1 MLTNLIQAVTH
12 PGQTF
17 MGFLRSI
24 LVNTMQGPLTWALH
38 MYASTGTIHI
48 LLYQPWAQAVLHIST
63 AIGATLVGLRIGWDA
78 LMQHITRTSGGT
90 SDPMELV
97 RGGIRAAAGVI
108 GAPWLAVQAISFT
121 NDVANWIASAGFGGP
136 GALLTQFHSMLAPV
150 AGATQVTTSFFFT
163 LIALAISIVLVLLI
177 WVLSLIRTIE
187 ALLYGLAG
195 PVLAVG
201 WLNEGGGTFATWW
214 SGLLGVGMA
223 QCVQMLMLYVSA
235 AVVVGGSNLAGSV
248 LTAPFLMLAALW
260 VAYKA
265 PDFVQKF
272 LYHTGTGGAV
282 GGVANTVTTTL
293 IRNALAK

>member
-12 PGQTF
+12 PGQAF
-17 MGFLRSI
+17 MELLRSI
-24 LVNTMQGPLTWALH
+24 LVTAVQGPLTFALH
-38 MYASTGTIHI
+38 MYASTGTIRI
-48 LLYQPWAQAVLHIST
+48 LLYQPWAQDVLHIST
-63 AIGATLVGLRIGWDA
+63 ALGATLVAMRIGWEA
-78 LMQHITRTSGGT
+78 LMQYITRTSGGT

-97 RGGIRAAAGVI
+97 RGGIRATLGVVA
-108 GAPWLAVQAISFT
+108 APWLAVQTIAFT
-121 NDVANWIASAGFGGP
+121 NDLAKWIASAGFGGP
-136 GALLTQFHSMLAPV
+136 GALLTQFHSFITPI
-150 AGATQVTTSFFFT
+150 AGSAQFVSSLVFT
-163 LIALAISIVLVLLI
+163 AIALAISIVLVLLI
-177 WVLSLIRTIE
+177 WVLSMIRTIE

-201 WLNEGGGTFATWW
+201 WVNEGGGTFATWW

-235 AVVVGGSNLAGSV
+235 AVVAGGSNIAGSV
-248 LTAPFLMLAALW
+248 LTAPFLMVAALW

-265 PDFVQKF
+265 PDFVQRF

-293 IRNALAK
+293 IRNAITR